1 MDDPLAC
8 IDAALVRLR
17 AAWGA
22 AREASEQHAARDA
35 RGQIDQMTDAGLM
48 AVHEALAAARRR
60 LDALH
65 APVAAE
71 IAGRSAAARGS
82 EGFSRKNGHRTPVK
96 LIATTTGGHAGD
108 AAKLIQVG
116 EATSGRMTFTGERT
130 TPKRPHV
137 AAALAAGTVSVTA
150 AAAITAML
158 DKLEVRVAPA
168 ALAEAEAALVTQA
181 AVLSLDELHAVLRR
195 AEAEL
200 DPEGLA
206 EHVEELR
213 AERSLRFRED
223 RYGRIVMNGVF
234 GPEDGA
240 PVKTAIEAM
249 VTNELRTSRGDNQ
262 PDGDGQLWDGS
273 AAGVQCLCEEYH
285 VESCEALTGPDAE
298 PALAET
304 RSIPQMNADALTA
317 ICRHALAC
325 DETELPLATTTVVV
339 RIPIEALLSGDGVAT
354 IDGVA
359 QPIDAG
365 TARRMAANG
374 NVIPC
379 VLGADSEILDW
390 GRAKRFFTP
399 AQRMALVERDGGCAS
414 CGLPPGMTEAHHLRW
429 WDRHEG
435 PTDLRNGI
443 LLCTRCHHLV
453 HNEGWEIRIDPP
465 PRGDVTAGTV
475 WFIPPAHIDRARTPR
490 LGGRKRFDF
499 LRRRDVAVAA

>member
-1 MDDPLAC
+1 MNDLIDAM
-8 IDAALVRLR
+8 DAALAKVR
-17 AAWGA
+17 AAWAESG
-22 AREASEQHAARDA
+22 EQMDASRDA
-35 RGQIDQMTDAGLM
+35 RGQIDAMTDAGLM
-48 AVHEALAAARRR
+48 AVNEALAAARRR

-71 IAGRSAAARGS
+71 IAGRSAASRGS
-82 EGFSRKNGHRTPVK
+82 EGFARKNGHRTPVK

-116 EATSGRMTFTGERT
+116 EATSGRMTFSGERT

-137 AAALAAGTVSVTA
+137 AAGLSAGTLSVAA

-158 DKLEVRVAPA
+158 DKLDVRVD
-168 ALAEAEAALVTQA
+168 A
-181 AVLSLDELHAVLRR
+181 AVLADAEESLVAQATMLSLDELNAVLRR

-206 EHVEELR
+206 EHVEKLR
-213 AERSLRFRED
+213 AERSLRVRED
-223 RYGRIVMNGVF
+223 RYGRIVLSGVW
-234 GPEDGA
+234 GPEGGA
-240 PVKTAIEAM
+240 PVKTVIEAL
-249 VTNELRTSRGDNQ
+249 VTNELRTSRGSNRVDAE
-262 PDGDGQLWDGS
+262 GDALWDGS
-273 AAGVQCLCEEYH
+273 AAGVRCLCEEFH
-285 VESCEALTGPDAE
+285 VEGCEALTGPDAE
-298 PALAET
+298 PAMAET

-325 DETELPLATTTVVV
+325 DETDLPLAATTVVV
-339 RIPIEALLSGDGVAT
+339 RIPVEALTSGEGVAT

-379 VLGADSEILDW
+379 VLGADSEVLDW
-390 GRAKRFFTP
+390 GRGKRFFTP
-399 AQRMALVERDGGCAS
+399 AQRLALVERDGGCAS
-414 CGLPPGMTEAHHLRW
+414 CGLPPGMTEAHHLLW
-429 WDRHEG
+429 WDLHQG
-435 PTDLRNGI
+435 PTDLQNGI

-453 HNEGWEIRIDPP
+453 HNEGWEVRIDPP
-465 PRGDVTAGTV
+465 PGGDMTGGTV
-475 WFIPPAHIDRARTPR
+475 WFVPPAHVDPQRRPR

-499 LRRRDVAVAA
+499 LRKRDLAVAA